1 MVIRYNTRDGK
12 GKDIIKDV
20 EIKEFP
26 VDDVNFTCPICRTQ
40 VKHGIAIKRIV
51 SSNFTDW
58 AYVGDY
64 VCPECAKLFSLYFY
78 SYEVS
83 PKGIELFNARE
94 TSAKILGAHTT
105 PFRLIITK
113 SRKKH
118 LFYKSELNYD
128 TDTFAINLED
138 ETIHTTRERMRELF
152 DFVECLMTL
161 GQSKVQMA
169 NGEMAMKTIEKVG
182 FGALRKL
189 THELE
194 VSREIQIPL
203 FCGQAREISE
213 EEAITCIT
221 ILTRTI

>member
-1 MVIRYNTRDGK
+1 M
-12 GKDIIKDV
+12 
-20 EIKEFP
+20 
-26 VDDVNFTCPICRTQ
+26 
-40 VKHGIAIKRIV
+40 
-51 SSNFTDW
+51 
-58 AYVGDY
+58 
-64 VCPECAKLFSLYFY
+64 
-78 SYEVS
+78 
-83 PKGIELFNARE
+83 
-94 TSAKILGAHTT
+94 
-105 PFRLIITK
+105 IITK

-128 TDTFAINLED
+128 TETFAINLED
-138 ETIHTTRERMRELF
+138 ETIHTTRDRMRELF

-169 NGEMAMKTIEKVG
+169 DGEMAMKTIEKVG